1 MEKKELL
8 KLANEFA
15 EKYGEA
21 VGDSIYEAGVKYPTL
36 THEALVNRFSPDIS
50 DKVKAN
56 DSGIRNPLTELFGV
70 SADKVGAVL
79 NPRSELYWGNMDSK
93 QLLDM
98 AKDAGY
104 VRDLPGDATESEKQK
119 ERENFGKLLNYLS
132 KASTDYERRNVV
144 REYDNPQFLDNPIDY
159 LQQKAN
165 SFLFS
170 PTEQRMKE
178 LALKGEGP
186 TGFSDMNV
194 RDIGT
199 LGTDIMANA
208 AFGAGGS
215 LIGRK
220 LAGNALRNYL
230 QHYGSVAGAG
240 ALGGLAKA
248 YAKDIGTEEG
258 SKWYEYPS
266 EATIGALTNAI
277 GSEILLK
284 AIGQRMGQATQ
295 NVKSVKGLSKRVEN
309 LAKSQEQEAAEYLDN
324 LQDQLHF
331 DKYSGYIR
339 PEDAERIVKDMSIVD
354 DGLSNAYNVPSG
366 EASKYYDD
374 LVRMIRDSGDDVESF
389 YKTLDNAI
397 ESARSLGKDGGAN
410 AAYYNG
416 KADYLDAARRLM
428 QNGVVPRGEFYEPK
442 QLLPEVV
449 KNATGDNYMRRQ
461 GDIWTQAPQSLT
473 ESQKSE
479 IADRSYADILRTNG
493 YTLEPRTAN
502 EGPIIYSDA
511 NKRSDY
517 LALAK
522 LAEGVQNK
530 WTRPTAK
537 QFEHGLES
545 QRTRDLLE
553 RNPVVKN
560 WYESMPASQ
569 KEAMLQD
576 AGAGAFGVIRA
587 AMGDAAIKAADK
599 PETDPKSVER
609 RIEKIKKEK
618 PSTFEKVM
626 NWQTDMYEPA
636 DKQLTPEERQTIDQW
651 RVIQMRRNLLGGD

>member
-1 MEKKELL
+1 MTQEEAL
-8 KLANEFA
+8 KLAEEFGI
-15 EKYGEA
+15 KDVGNTMFEA
-21 VGDSIYEAGVKYPTL
+21 WLADPTL
-36 THEALVNRFSPDIS
+36 TRDALINRFSPKIE
-50 DKVKAN
+50 DKLTSK
-56 DSGIRNPLTELFGV
+56 DSGIRNPITELFGV

-93 QLLDM
+93 QLLEK

-104 VRDLPGDATESEKQK
+104 VRDLPSDATESEKQK

-132 KASTDYERRNVV
+132 NVSTDFERRNIVKDYENV
-144 REYDNPQFLDNPIDY
+144 EFLDNPIDY

-178 LALKGEGP
+178 LALKGTGP
-186 TGFSDMNV
+186 TGFSDMNM
-194 RDIGT
+194 RDLAT
-199 LGTDIMANA
+199 LGTDLGANV

-215 LIGRK
+215 LVGRQ

-248 YAKDIGTEEG
+248 YAKDIGSEDG
-258 SKWYEYPS
+258 AKWYEYPS
-266 EATIGALTNAI
+266 EAAIGALTNAI
-277 GSEILLK
+277 GSEVMLK
-284 AIGQRMGQATQ
+284 MLGQRIGQATHD
-295 NVKSVKGLSKRVEN
+295 VKSVKGLSKNLEN
-309 LAKSQEQEAAEYLDN
+309 IGKNQEMEAAEYLGDLIDN
-324 LQDQLHF
+324 MHLY
-331 DKYSGYIR
+331 KETGYIR

-354 DGLSNAYNVPSG
+354 DGLSKSYS
-366 EASKYYDD
+366 DD
-374 LVRMIRDSGDDVESF
+374 LIRMIRDAGDDAELF
-389 YKTLDNAI
+389 YKKLDDAI
-397 ESARSLGKDGGAN
+397 AN
-410 AAYYNG
+410 ARGAG
-416 KADYLDAARRLM
+416 SEGGEKADYLDAARRLM
-428 QNGVVPRGEFYEPK
+428 QNGVIGNGDIVRKEPM
-442 QLLPEVV
+442 LP
-449 KNATGDNYMRRQ
+449 NLTARATGNHYWTHEGNYFYPHQ
-461 GDIWTQAPQSLT
+461 QALT
-473 ESQKSE
+473 DAQKAE
-479 IADRSYADILRTNG
+479 IANRSYADILRTNG
-493 YTLEPRTAN
+493 YRLEPRTAN

-511 NKRSDY
+511 NKTSDY
-517 LALAK
+517 LALSK
-522 LAEGVQNK
+522 LAEGVKNK

-553 RNPVVKN
+553 RNPVVKD
-560 WYESMPASQ
+560 WYESMPATT
-569 KEAMLQD
+569 KGAALQD
-576 AGAGAFGVIRA
+576 AGSGAFGVIRA

>member
-1 MEKKELL
+1 MTQDEAL
-8 KLANEFA
+8 KLAEEF
-15 EKYGEA
+15 GIDDVGNTMFEA
-21 VGDSIYEAGVKYPTL
+21 WLADPTL
-36 THEALVNRFSPDIS
+36 TREALVNRFSPKIE
-50 DKVKAN
+50 DKLTAK

-93 QLLDM
+93 QLLEK

-132 KASTDYERRNVV
+132 NVSTDFERRNLVKDYENV
-144 REYDNPQFLDNPIDY
+144 EFLDHPIDY

-186 TGFSDMNV
+186 TGFSDMDM
-194 RDIGT
+194 RDFAT
-199 LGTDIMANA
+199 LGTDLAANV

-215 LIGRK
+215 LVGRG

-248 YAKDIGTEEG
+248 YAKDVGTENG
-258 SKWYEYPS
+258 ARWYEYPS
-266 EATIGALTNAI
+266 EAAIGALTNAI
-277 GSEILLK
+277 GSEVMLK
-284 AIGQRMGQATQ
+284 MLGQRIGQATHD
-295 NVKSVKGLSKRVEN
+295 VKSVKGISKNLEN
-309 LAKSQEQEAAEYLDN
+309 LGKNQEMEAAEYLDDLIDN
-324 LQDQLHF
+324 MHLY
-331 DKYSGYIR
+331 KETGYIR
-339 PEDAERIVKDMSIVD
+339 PEDAERIVKDMAIVD
-354 DGLSNAYNVPSG
+354 DGLSQAYNVPAG
-366 EASKYYDD
+366 EASSYSDD
-374 LVRMIRDSGDDVESF
+374 LIRMIQDTGNDAEMF
-389 YKTLDNAI
+389 YKKLDNAI
-397 ESARSLGKDGGAN
+397 ADARGVGREGGEN
-410 AAYYNG
+410 ASYFNG

-428 QNGVVPRGEFYEPK
+428 QNGVVGTVEMSKKEPM
-442 QLLPEVV
+442 LPKLTER
-449 KNATGDNYMRRQ
+449 ATGNTY
-461 GDIWTQAPQSLT
+461 WTQEGNYFHPHQQNLT
-473 ESQKSE
+473 AAQKAE
-479 IADRSYADILRTNG
+479 IADRPYADILRTNG
-493 YTLEPRTAN
+493 YRLEPRTAN

-511 NKRSDY
+511 NKTSDY
-517 LALAK
+517 LALSK
-522 LAEGVQNK
+522 LARGVQNK

-553 RNPVVKN
+553 RNQVVKD
-560 WYESMPASQ
+560 WFESMPATT
-569 KEAMLQD
+569 KGAYLQD

-587 AMGDAAIKAADK
+587 AMGDAAITAADK

-618 PSTFEKVM
+618 PSTFSKVM